1 MSSIIQYEE
10 QYKKVC
16 SYIINT
22 GSVAAW
28 AYCKN
33 NSYHQSIGPCHASVM
48 TLFGT
53 KGDYKYFASVM
64 ASKSNLDYLKD
75 QVNDYT
81 SWLVSPDSPYE
92 CIHKNNV
99 ELIKDEEG
107 NNRGFI
113 LGEEAMNVDNLAG
126 VYNLLVAARISRD
139 QPQIIQNYGGLRSI
153 GLSNLQSFI
162 LSPYFSKNKDV
173 WVKTNA
179 IWQASHQPF
188 REFYTRRN
196 VYETFYHSGTR
207 TGDWKGRLDGVL
219 GFKKLL
225 NKEYDFKLAS
235 VNNSSLGW
243 IDTSIRSPKVIDDY
257 IQESTITK
265 TRFSKLSS
273 VNEDSIRETARGL
286 FE

>member
-1 MSSIIQYEE
+1 MNSIIQNEE

-33 NSYHQSIGPCHASVM
+33 NSYHQATGPCHANVM

-64 ASKSNLDYLKD
+64 ASKSNLDGLKD

-81 SWLVSPDSPYE
+81 SWLVSSDSPYE

-139 QPQIIQNYGGLRSI
+139 QPQIIQNYGDLRSL
-153 GLSNLQSFI
+153 GLSNLQSFV

-179 IWQASHQPF
+179 VWQAAHQPF
-188 REFYTRRN
+188 REFYTKRD
-196 VYETFYHSGTR
+196 VYYTFYHSGAR
-207 TGDWKGRLDGVL
+207 TGDWKDRLDGVL
-219 GFKKLL
+219 GFKKLI

-235 VNNSSLGW
+235 VSNSSLGW
-243 IDTSIRSPKVIDDY
+243 IDTSIRSPKVIDDF

-265 TRFSKLSS
+265 TKFSKLSS
-273 VNEDSIRETARGL
+273 VNEDSIRETAKGL
-286 FE
+286 FG